1 MKSYK
6 VLLLKSYTK
15 PKYERGLMKRLVAK
29 ITLSAFTLLI
39 PVMAIAA
46 ETDATVA
53 AKEEKVAV
61 LSVTPALAKPSKIG
75 YIDLSYIGMES
86 EFGKSIKV
94 LLNEQKGKAEGRIL
108 AEKKKLD
115 TLKDSI
121 ESKLPTYT
129 PKQREAKSK
138 EFQKKVEAFQK
149 MARESEESFMKE
161 QDIETGKIFTL
172 IEKSVSD
179 YAKSND
185 FAIIVNKKDF
195 HYVDRGIETHDLTS
209 IILKAV
215 DDAWKKK

>member
-1 MKSYK
+1 
-6 VLLLKSYTK
+6 
-15 PKYERGLMKRLVAK
+15 MKRLVAK
-29 ITLSAFTLLI
+29 ILLSALALLI
-39 PVMAIAA
+39 PAIVMAV
-46 ETDATVA
+46 ETETPAA
-53 AKEEKVAV
+53 AKEDKAAV
-61 LSVTPALAKPSKIG
+61 STVTSAVVKPSGIG
-75 YIDLSYIGMES
+75 YVDLSYIGMES

-94 LLNEQKGKAEGRIL
+94 QLNVQKGKAEAKIL

-115 TLKDSI
+115 TLKESI
-121 ESKLPTYT
+121 ETKLPTYT

-161 QDIETGKIFTL
+161 QDVETGKIFSL

-179 YAKSND
+179 YAKANN

>member
-1 MKSYK
+1 
-6 VLLLKSYTK
+6 
-15 PKYERGLMKRLVAK
+15 MKRLVAK
-29 ITLSAFTLLI
+29 ILLSSLALLI
-39 PVMAIAA
+39 PGMVMAAEA
-46 ETDATVA
+46 ETPAA
-53 AKEEKVAV
+53 AKEDKVAV
-61 LSVTPALAKPSKIG
+61 SAVTSAVVKPSGIG
-75 YIDLSYIGMES
+75 YVDLSYIGMES

-94 LLNEQKGKAEGRIL
+94 LLNVQKGKAEAKIL

-115 TLKDSI
+115 TLKESI
-121 ESKLPTYT
+121 ETKLPTYT

-161 QDIETGKIFTL
+161 QDVETGKIFSL

-179 YAKSND
+179 YAKANS

-195 HYVDRGIETHDLTS
+195 HYVDSGIETQDLTS